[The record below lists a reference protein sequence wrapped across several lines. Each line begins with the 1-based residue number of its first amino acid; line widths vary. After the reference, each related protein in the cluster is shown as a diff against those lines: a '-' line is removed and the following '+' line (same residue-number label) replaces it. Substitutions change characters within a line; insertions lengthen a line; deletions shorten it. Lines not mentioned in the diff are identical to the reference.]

1 MIVVKAGERI
11 PLDGKVVFGD
21 ISGNVT
27 ALNAQ
32 NGSKAWSYNT
42 GGSVFSSAAA
52 FGDRVYVG
60 SNSDKLYALDI
71 NTGNPAWQLT
81 LEGDIIATPA
91 ITGERLIVPTAAGNV
106 CSVK

>member
-1 MIVVKAGERI
+1 MAVKI
-11 PLDGKVVFGD
+11 
-21 ISGNVT
+21 
-27 ALNAQ
+27 
-32 NGSKAWSYNT
+32 T
-42 GGSVFSSAAA
+42 GMFFSSAAA